1 MNVMGIIFTNDA
13 SLGELTNKRTM
24 ASIPFGGRYRQV
36 DFALSNLACA
46 GVRHVGIISRHN
58 YQSLMNHIGNGEE
71 WGLDLEEGGL
81 EFLTPY
87 AQTTVGTYRG
97 KLESLNN
104 AMDFL
109 EYGEE
114 DELVVMIDSAVLSNV
129 DLAAILDA
137 HVASGKD
144 VTVVTKAGICN
155 GEKKIDLA
163 LKLENGEVSD
173 MVVDYAAPAEYLASM
188 DIFVLSKK
196 WLVRSVKEMIAR
208 DKFHMDRDL
217 VMGGWN
223 RGLVSVNVYE
233 FDGVAMFNESIEE
246 YFYNS
251 LSLIK
256 KDVRKDV
263 FNGNHP
269 IYTKVRDRVPT
280 YYGETSEIE
289 NCLIAD
295 GCILEG
301 EVEDSVLFRQVTVGK
316 DAEIE
321 SCIIMNDAVIGEGAE
336 LKYAILDKN
345 VTVTPGAKLIGT
357 KKNPI
362 IVKRGETVGELQS
375 ALPRAHPTPNPAV
388 WAT

>member
-13 SLGELTNKRTM
+13 TMGELTNKRTM

-36 DFALSNLACA
+36 DWALSNLACA
-46 GVRHVGIISRHN
+46 GVRHIGIISRHS
-58 YQSLMNHIGNGEE
+58 YQSLMHHIGDGEE
-71 WGLDLEEGGL
+71 WGLELEEGGL

-109 EYGEE
+109 EYGDE
-114 DELVVMIDSAVLSNV
+114 DELVVMIDSAVLSNI
-129 DLAAILDA
+129 DLTAVLNA

-144 VTVVTKAGICN
+144 VTVVTKAGVCN

-163 LKLENGEVSD
+163 LKVEDGEIKD
-173 MVVDYAAPAEYLASM
+173 MVVDYVADKDYVASM

-196 WLVRSVKEMIAR
+196 FLVKAVKALIAR

-223 RGLVSVNVYE
+223 RGIVSVNTYAFE
-233 FDGVAMFNESIEE
+233 GTAMFNESVEE
-246 YFYNS
+246 YFQNTMA
-251 LSLIK
+251 LIK
-256 KDVRKDV
+256 KDVRADI
-263 FNGNHP
+263 FGGAHP
-269 IYTKVRDRVPT
+269 VYTKVRDRVPT
-280 YYGETSEIE
+280 YYGEGSEIE
-289 NCLIAD
+289 NCLVAD
-295 GCILEG
+295 GCMVEG
-301 EVEDSVLFRQVTVGK
+301 EVEDSVLFREVSIGK
-316 DAEIE
+316 GAEVE
-321 SCIIMNDAVIGEGAE
+321 HCIIFNDAVIGEGAE
-336 LKYAILDKN
+336 LKYVILDKN

-362 IVKRGETVGELQS
+362 IVKRGETV
-375 ALPRAHPTPNPAV
+375 
-388 WAT
+388 

>member
-13 SLGELTNKRTM
+13 TMGELTNKRTI

-46 GVRHVGIISRHN
+46 GIHHVGIIARQN
-58 YQSLMNHIGNGEE
+58 YQSLLNHIGDGEE
-71 WGLDLEEGGL
+71 WGLELEEGGL
-81 EFLTPY
+81 EFLTPF
-87 AQTTVGTYRG
+87 AQTAVGSYRG

-114 DELVVMIDSAVLSNV
+114 DELVVMIDSAVLSNI
-129 DLAAILDA
+129 DLRAVIDA

-155 GEKKIDLA
+155 GEKQIDLA
-163 LKLENGEVSD
+163 LKVEDGEIKD
-173 MVVDYAAPAEYLASM
+173 MAVNYVAGPEYVASM

-196 WLVRSVKEMIAR
+196 FLMDSVKNLIAR

-223 RGLVSVNVYE
+223 RGVVSVNTYAFE
-233 FDGVAMFNESIEE
+233 GVAMFNESIEE
-246 YFYNS
+246 YFAS
-251 LSLIK
+251 SMALIE
-256 KDVRKDV
+256 KDVRADI
-263 FNGNHP
+263 FGGAHP
-269 IYTKVRDRVPT
+269 VYTKVRDRVPT
-280 YYGETSEIE
+280 YYGAECEVE
-289 NCLIAD
+289 DALIAD
-295 GCILEG
+295 GCMLEG
-301 EVEDSVLFRQVTVGK
+301 EVEDSILFREVTVAK
-316 DAEIE
+316 DAEVE
-321 SCIIMNDAVIGEGAE
+321 NCIIFNDAVIGEGAE

-357 KKNPI
+357 KKSPI
-362 IVKRGETVGELQS
+362 IVKRGETV
-375 ALPRAHPTPNPAV
+375 
-388 WAT
+388 

>member
-13 SLGELTNKRTM
+13 TMGELTNKRTM

-36 DFALSNLACA
+36 DWALSNLACA
-46 GVRHVGIISRHN
+46 GVRHVGIISRHS
-58 YQSLMNHIGNGEE
+58 YQSLMNHIGDGEE
-71 WGLDLEEGGL
+71 WGLELEEGGL

-87 AQTTVGTYRG
+87 AQSTVGTYRG

-109 EYGEE
+109 EYGAE
-114 DELVVMIDSAVLSNV
+114 DELVVMIDSAILSNI
-129 DLAAILDA
+129 DLKAVLDA

-144 VTVVTKAGICN
+144 VTVVTKAGVCN
-155 GEKKIDLA
+155 GEKMIDLA
-163 LKLENGEVSD
+163 LKVEDGEIKD
-173 MVVDYAAPAEYLASM
+173 MVVNYSAGEDYVASM

-196 WLVRSVKEMIAR
+196 FLMKSVKEMIAR

-223 RGLVSVNVYE
+223 HGVVSVNTYAFE
-233 FDGVAMFNESIEE
+233 GVAMFNESVEE
-246 YFYNS
+246 YFANS

-256 KDVRKDV
+256 KEVRKDIFGGAHV
-263 FNGNHP
+263 

-280 YYGETSEIE
+280 YYGEDCEVEDS
-289 NCLIAD
+289 LIAD
-295 GCILEG
+295 GCIIEG
-301 EVEDSVLFRQVTVGK
+301 EVENSVLFRQVTVAE
-316 DAEIE
+316 DAEVE
-321 SCIIMNDAVIGEGAE
+321 DCILMNDCVVGEGAE
-336 LKYAILDKN
+336 LKYCILDKN

-362 IVKRGETVGELQS
+362 IVKRGETV
-375 ALPRAHPTPNPAV
+375 
-388 WAT
+388 